1 MGRDCSAR
9 LVLTGDTAVV
19 EVDSVDLA
27 AVTRSVQVHAAPG
40 ERPRLLL
47 DLPLHQITV
56 EGETQVAVTERVAQA
71 LISLGWAP
79 PQPSG

>member
-1 MGRDCSAR
+1 MGDHSAR
-9 LVLTGDTAVV
+9 LVLTPDACVV
-19 EVDSVDLA
+19 EVDGTDLA
-27 AVTRSVQVHAAPG
+27 AVARSVQIHAAAG

-71 LISLGWAP
+71 LISLGWTP